1 MKLPLFIGILFILSG
16 CLERQNPSV
25 VTYSTPAL
33 RKQAQ
38 DERRAATARTV
49 EQERLRVIAKK
60 KSAWKK
66 ITVEAKD
73 SYQDIASIMK
83 KKCSD
88 CHDQRVK
95 LPLYGRILRRYNP
108 IYKHQKDGLAAIDF
122 SAIFPLKTSDGYK
135 PEKSVEIKT
144 SATEQ
149 ISFLNALRESVV
161 RRTMPLRSYT
171 ALYRGRRVFDNDE
184 KAIVAWVDL
193 LIEKLRDFSK
203 EYETDIDDGSVAFK
217 VGQVFKNKC
226 YRCHANANQRGNFG
240 GMEDLDKLILT
251 KYINRDEPES
261 SGLYQEVLTGE
272 MPISASERLTEEE
285 LSYVLEW
292 IKNPSS

>member
-1 MKLPLFIGILFILSG
+1 MK
-16 CLERQNPSV
+16 
-25 VTYSTPAL
+25 
-33 RKQAQ
+33 
-38 DERRAATARTV
+38 
-49 EQERLRVIAKK
+49 QERLRVIAKK
-60 KSAWKK
+60 KSTWKK
-66 ITVEAKD
+66 ITVEAID
-73 SYQDIASIMK
+73 SSQDIASIMK
-83 KKCSD
+83 QKCSD

-108 IYKHQKDGLAAIDF
+108 IYKHQKDGLAAI
-122 SAIFPLKTSDGYK
+122 FPLKTSDGYK

-149 ISFLNALRESVV
+149 ISFFIALRESVV
-161 RRTMPLRSYT
+161 RRRMPLRSYT
-171 ALYRGRRVFDNDE
+171 ALNRGRRVFDNDE
-184 KAIVAWVDL
+184 KAIVAWVDP
-193 LIEKLRDFSK
+193 LIEKLTDFSK

-261 SGLYQEVLTGE
+261 SGLYQEVLSGE

>member
-1 MKLPLFIGILFILSG
+1 MKLPIFIGILFIILG

-25 VTYSTPAL
+25 VTYSTSAL
-33 RKQAQ
+33 RKKAQ
-38 DERRAATARTV
+38 DDRTAATARKV
-49 EQERLRVIAKK
+49 KQERLRVIAKK

-66 ITVEAKD
+66 ITVEAID
-73 SYQDIASIMK
+73 SYQNIASIMK
-83 KKCSD
+83 QKCSD

-95 LPLYGRILRRYNP
+95 LP
-108 IYKHQKDGLAAIDF
+108 
-122 SAIFPLKTSDGYK
+122 
-135 PEKSVEIKT
+135 
-144 SATEQ
+144 
-149 ISFLNALRESVV
+149 LNALRESVV

-171 ALYRGRRVFDNDE
+171 ALYRGRKVFDNDK
-184 KAIVAWVDL
+184 KAVVARVDP
-193 LIEKLRDFSK
+193 LIERLTDFSK

-217 VGQVFKNKC
+217 VGQVFKNKS

-251 KYINRDEPES
+251 KYVNRDEPES
-261 SGLYQEVLTGE
+261 SGLYKEVLSGE
-272 MPISASERLTEEE
+272 IPISASERLTEEE

>member
-1 MKLPLFIGILFILSG
+1 MKLPIFIGILFIISG

-25 VTYSTPAL
+25 VNYSTSAL

-38 DERRAATARTV
+38 NDRKAATARKV
-49 EQERLRVIAKK
+49 KQERLRVIAKK
-60 KSAWKK
+60 KSTWKK
-66 ITVEAKD
+66 ITVEAID
-73 SYQDIASIMK
+73 SSQDIASIMK
-83 KKCSD
+83 QKCSD

-108 IYKHQKDGLAAIDF
+108 IYKHQKDGLAAI
-122 SAIFPLKTSDGYK
+122 FPLKTSDGYK

-149 ISFLNALRESVV
+149 ISFFIALRESVV
-161 RRTMPLRSYT
+161 RRRMPLRSYT
-171 ALYRGRRVFDNDE
+171 ALNRGRRVFDNDE
-184 KAIVAWVDL
+184 KAIVAWVDP
-193 LIEKLRDFSK
+193 LIEKLTDFSK

-261 SGLYQEVLTGE
+261 SGLYQEVLSGE